1 MGRYFEASQVFT
13 LYAVIAAI
21 YFVINFTISMISRR
35 LAKKW
40 EKAAE

>member
-13 LYAVIAAI
+13 LYALIAAI
-21 YFVINFTISMISRR
+21 YFVINFSISTISRR
-35 LAKKW
+35 LAKNW